1 MQSTFCSY
9 NSIKIPWNIAYIFS
23 ISVISNVEKIK
34 IFDYFKEI
42 SFQGDLL
49 LRRYP
54 SEKISLWEYFLSTRF
69 PFYKI
74 SSQQNFLSTR
84 FPFNKIA
91 FKERL
96 PFEKIAFGEDLP
108 FEKRLPFEKISSQE
122 DFLSRRLHLDK
133 IAFWEDLPFEKK
145 LPFERISFQED
156 WLPFKKIGEDFF
168 LRKFPFKKFSYN
180 ALILLSTLVKRRF
193 NLRLKS
199 YLRLTWLLERT
210 IACYGSTHETFF
222 FLPKDWKCSIH
233 QCYDHPPPHYLMGLY
248 LFFSAIEE
256 NESYFCGKKF

>member
-199 YLRLTWLLERT
+199 YLRLAWLLERT
-210 IACYGSTHETFF
+210 IAWYGSTHETFF

-248 LFFSAIEE
+248 LFFQQ
-256 NESYFCGKKF
+256 

>member
-1 MQSTFCSY
+1 MAICIPDLSDVIEHLTSAHPMQSTFCSY

-54 SEKISLWEYFLSTRF
+54 LEKISLWEYFLSTRF

-96 PFEKIAFGEDLP
+96 PFEKI
-108 FEKRLPFEKISSQE
+108 SSQE

-145 LPFERISFQED
+145 LPFERISFQEH
-156 WLPFKKIGEDFF
+156 W
-168 LRKFPFKKFSYN
+168 
-180 ALILLSTLVKRRF
+180 
-193 NLRLKS
+193 
-199 YLRLTWLLERT
+199 
-210 IACYGSTHETFF
+210 
-222 FLPKDWKCSIH
+222 
-233 QCYDHPPPHYLMGLY
+233 
-248 LFFSAIEE
+248 
-256 NESYFCGKKF
+256 